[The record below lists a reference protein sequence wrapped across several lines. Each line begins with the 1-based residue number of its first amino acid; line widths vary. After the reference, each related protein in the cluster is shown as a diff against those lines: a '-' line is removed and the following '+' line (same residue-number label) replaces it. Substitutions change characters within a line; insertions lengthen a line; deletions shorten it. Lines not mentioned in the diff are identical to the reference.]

1 MLEEFIGYAASI
13 LVAFSL
19 MMSSILK
26 LRIIN
31 LIGAITFVIYGLMLP
46 AYPVAFVNF
55 LIVCINLYYLIQVM
69 FTKEYFYIINVTS
82 SAQYT
87 QHFLKFHAQDIQ
99 KFFPKFSL
107 KTSKEYHSFFV
118 LRNTVPAGL
127 IILEERSDS
136 LHVILDYVVPQYRD
150 FKIGS
155 FFYNKNCFAK
165 QRITSTCQGAWHQ
178 KYLKRMG
185 FEEEGNLYTL
195 CVNSN
200 CTDC

>member
-19 MMSSILK
+19 MMSSLLK

-31 LIGAITFVIYGLMLP
+31 LVGAITFVIYGLMLP

-55 LIVCINLYYLIQVM
+55 LIVCINLYYLVQVV
-69 FTKEYFYIINVTS
+69 FTKEYFYILSVTS

-87 QHFLKFHAQDIQ
+87 KHFLKFHAKDIQ

-107 KTSKEYHSFFV
+107 DTDKEYCCFFV

-127 IILEERSDS
+127 IILEEQDEN

-150 FKIGS
+150 FKVGN
-155 FFYNKNCFAK
+155 FFYSKNCFTK
-165 QRITSTCQGAWHQ
+165 KRITSLCQGAWHH
-178 KYLKRMG
+178 KYLEKMG
-185 FEEEGNLYTL
+185 FSKEGDLYTL
-195 CVNSN
+195 WGSS
-200 CTDC
+200 